1 MEGETCD
8 ATGTCARHADALQEA
23 RRCEAAP
30 MSRRAADGRRRR
42 RPQEAKLPNTTAA
55 AHALRTGGESGPS
68 TDCDEDGG
76 VMRPT

>member
-30 MSRRAADGRRRR
+30 MSRTSCGWTPSSSAAR
-42 RPQEAKLPNTTAA
+42 
-55 AHALRTGGESGPS
+55 S
-68 TDCDEDGG
+68 
-76 VMRPT
+76 